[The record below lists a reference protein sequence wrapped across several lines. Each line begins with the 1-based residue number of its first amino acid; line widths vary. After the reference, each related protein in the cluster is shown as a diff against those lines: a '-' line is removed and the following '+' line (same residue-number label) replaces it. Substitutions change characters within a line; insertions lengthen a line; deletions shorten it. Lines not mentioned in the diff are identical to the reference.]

1 MSGERARLR
10 RRGGEHANR
19 RVQASPG
26 PDLEAPAAASLL
38 ADARARRSAGAALAA
53 PAFRSLQRSVGNA
66 GIARLMRET
75 LARKV
80 TVSADGWG
88 SPLVGD
94 DDSSVT
100 FDPWA
105 TYKMD
110 GDVGPFA
117 TDFADM
123 PDGTGTLK
131 IKAGT
136 KGLVTLRCK
145 VHVFLDQKW
154 NEDIHQDFSFAW
166 RVAADL
172 KGKLTIEQIGETI
185 NPPDDN
191 EPGFSITSVRG
202 SEGPSS
208 LKAVVAMV
216 SYQET
221 DVPNLQIGV
230 EIGGKKGGASGGA
243 TLGNE
248 TTHPPGAIVRPF
260 VVDIEVTDIP
270 PEPPPQ
276 PTVTIESVSVL
287 REYPI
292 RFEKE
297 NQAELSP
304 AQEGEFVKWWTKELP
319 KEFREQITSGQVEV
333 ELEGTASQTGEGQY
347 NRRLSRRRITAVE
360 ELLRDLGVVKIK
372 PFAQGEYDPETG
384 EETDEARQLDRAKR
398 EADRAERRKVVVK
411 MWQEFKVPPDAG
423 GGGAATP

>member
-1 MSGERARLR
+1 MGGERLRGRRLGLEDADPRARAPSSEVPPQAASLGADPRAR
-10 RRGGEHANR
+10 RRGVAGLT
-19 RVQASPG
+19 G
-26 PDLEAPAAASLL
+26 PALE
-38 ADARARRSAGAALAA
+38 
-53 PAFRSLQRSVGNA
+53 SLQRSAGNA
-66 GIARLMRET
+66 GVARLMRET

-80 TVSADGWG
+80 TVPADGWG

-105 TYKMD
+105 TFKMD
-110 GDVGPFA
+110 GDPSPFA

-123 PDGTGTLK
+123 PDGTGKLK

-154 NEDIHQDFSFAW
+154 NEDIYQHFSFAW

-185 NPPDDN
+185 DPPDDS

-202 SEGPSS
+202 SEGPST

-221 DVPNLQIGV
+221 DVPNVQIGG
-230 EIGGKKGGASGGA
+230 EIGGKKGGASGNI

-248 TTHPPGAIVRPF
+248 TTYPAGAIARPF

-270 PEPPPQ
+270 PEPPPE
-276 PTVTIESVSVL
+276 PKVTIESVSVL

-297 NQAELSP
+297 NQWELSP
-304 AQEGEFVKWWTKELP
+304 AQEGEFMKWWKQELP
-319 KEFREQITSGQVEV
+319 APFREQITGGQVEV
-333 ELEGTASQTGEGQY
+333 ELEGGASQTGGGQY
-347 NRRLSRRRITAVE
+347 NRRLARRRITAVE

-384 EETDEARQLDRAKR
+384 EETDEDRQPDRAKR
-398 EADRAERRKVVVK
+398 DADRAERRKVVVK
-411 MWQEFKVPPDAG
+411 MWQEFKVPPDQG
-423 GGGAATP
+423 GGGAAKP